1 MNKNLA
7 ISLILAFSIGFAQAD
22 WPDES
27 ERLTRAESVRLEQ
40 PVQAN
45 LVKTEASI
53 VPGELLEV
61 QVTDL
66 PAETTAA
73 SFALGHGI
81 HGLLMRPQPDGS
93 WKGKFAVLPSLAGK
107 TLEPMVTLRL
117 ADGSEATRLLPSRR
131 VKANDAGDGD
141 GFVAKADGEVMFVF
155 DQTIQMDT
163 VVVETSNGKTLGR
176 PQYENNY
183 FVLQGVDSDEIE
195 EIRATSIHGDQL
207 QIKPQG

>member
-22 WPDES
+22 WPNES
-27 ERLTRAESVRLEQ
+27 ERLTRAESAKLEQ
-40 PVQAN
+40 PLQAT
-45 LVKTEASI
+45 LVNTEASI
-53 VPGELLEV
+53 APGELLEV
-61 QVTDL
+61 RVNDL

-93 WKGKFAVLPSLAGK
+93 WKGRFAVLPSLAGK

-117 ADGSEATRLLPSRR
+117 SDGSEATRLLPPRR

-163 VVVETSNGKTLGR
+163 VVVETSDGSTLGR
-176 PQYENNY
+176 PHYENNY
-183 FVLQGVDSDEIE
+183 FVLQGVDSSEIE

-207 QIKPQG
+207 QITL